1 LEVVLNE
8 TEEGNKADRED
19 IIIAALGHDL
29 LEDTDASEET
39 VKKVFGERGFVL
51 IEGMTN
57 RFGDD
62 KPEPYATQVSEGEE
76 GVRLIKLS
84 DIIDNCLHAT
94 YHLRGLDLRWATD
107 HYFPIVRPMI
117 AALLPTTFTIYPK
130 TAELL
135 KIMASAAYTLF
146 LDEVEVEKKRR
157 EESPA

>member
-39 VKKVFGERGFVL
+39 VKKIFGERGFVL

-107 HYFPIVRPMI
+107 HYLPIVRPMI
-117 AALLPTTFTIYPK
+117 AVLLPTTFTTYPK